1 LVDWQVFVISTGYN
15 SPFKQDC
22 SVLYAAAGETDIAA
36 SGDAALA
43 ASNYDKAIEL
53 YSAAIDLE
61 FVTDTIDA
69 NRSKARS
76 GKMLWAMHS
85 STRKRCDDNCR
96 FVSDAHFGDTQ
107 AIELNPSSYFGYQS
121 KHAALHG
128 ARRYDEAIETFKTM
142 LSKFENAPGTQTQST
157 PQITTF
163 LKHA

>member
-1 LVDWQVFVISTGYN
+1 
-15 SPFKQDC
+15 
-22 SVLYAAAGETDIAA
+22 
-36 SGDAALA
+36 
-43 ASNYDKAIEL
+43 
-53 YSAAIDLE
+53 
-61 FVTDTIDA
+61 
-69 NRSKARS
+69 
-76 GKMLWAMHS
+76 MHS